1 MPDRRRPD
9 VTAPDLDINVS
20 EQGSRAIAAL
30 TGEIDYGNV
39 AQLRSSLLGLSQGS
53 ATEVV
58 VDMAGVTFVDSTAL
72 SVLVQAKQRFAESG
86 RTMSIIDP
94 QPRIT
99 RVLRLAG
106 LSDYLGDD

>member
-1 MPDRRRPD
+1 M
-9 VTAPDLDINVS
+9 TTSDLGIDVS
-20 EQGSRAIAAL
+20 EEGSRAVAAL
-30 TGEIDYGNV
+30 RGEIDYGNV

-72 SVLVQAKQRFAESG
+72 SVLVQAKQRLAESG
-86 RTMSIIDP
+86 RQMSIIDP
-94 QPRIT
+94 QPRVI